1 MGLTRDTLREFLG
14 TKLGLSVDDITDE
27 TALLSSGLLD
37 SFSVVQL
44 LVFIEESSGV
54 QLAPTDVGFA
64 TLDSIERIMAYISG
78 AESK

>member
-1 MGLTRDTLREFLG
+1 
-14 TKLGLSVDDITDE
+14 
-27 TALLSSGLLD
+27 LLD